1 MGNEPS
7 IEIRASSGSINQISA
22 REKVR
27 REKMQNFLNVFPI
40 IKRIAD
46 EVRERERMLIETSNQ
61 NMIEKKIIKNLCY
74 DKSLSVPS
82 GYL

>member
-61 NMIEKKIIKNLCY
+61 NMIEKKNN
-74 DKSLSVPS
+74 
-82 GYL
+82 